1 MNELLGTY
9 LINYYNKDEVGYR
22 LPPDVR
28 LDEFWPEVVK
38 FRQVKA
44 EFLPFRDQAGKPF
57 WFVLT
62 AKLQEYLHQVDSRG
76 KDSLYS
82 VVKEEIQAE
91 LTEQALVEEA
101 MFSSVIEGAFSTI
114 ARARELIVEGQAPRD
129 TSDQMVAN
137 NGRVMRYVLEQ
148 REAPCSVELMH
159 TIQRMVTEKTLEHE
173 ADAGRFR
180 DGPIFVVNQRRET
193 IYAAPP
199 ADTVPSSMDALI
211 RWINGGEQQPFIHP
225 ILRAATIHT
234 YLVYVHPYVD
244 GNGRTARAL
253 FYWYL
258 LKHRYEFFRYFSI
271 SSIIQETRQRYYKVL
286 KDMEDHDADVTY
298 VLLYMAES
306 VVRAIEVILQRITER
321 YRRDILFGNI
331 RERNIPL
338 NARQTRFLKYLA
350 VSKEKRGTIA
360 KYQKDF
366 KVVYETARR
375 DLAQLEVLGIL
386 TRSKQGR
393 QFIYTL
399 NPAFLTTGGQK
410 ASSG

>member
-1 MNELLGTY
+1 MSELLNTY
-9 LINYYNKDEVGYR
+9 LINYYNKEEVGYR
-22 LPPDVR
+22 LSPEIK
-28 LDEFWPEVVK
+28 LDQLWPELVR
-38 FRQVKA
+38 FRQAKA
-44 EFLPFRDQAGKPF
+44 EFLPFKDQAGKPF

-62 AKLQEYLHQVDSRG
+62 PQLQEYLHQVDSRG

-82 VVKEEIQAE
+82 VVKEEIRAE

-101 MFSSVIEGAFSTI
+101 MFSSAIEGAFSTI
-114 ARARELIVEGQAPRD
+114 ARARELIIEGKEPKD

-148 REAPCSVELMH
+148 REAPCSIELMH
-159 TIQRMVTEKTLEHE
+159 AIQRLVTEKTLEHE

-199 ADTVPSSMDALI
+199 ADTVQPSMDTLI
-211 RWINGGEQQPFIHP
+211 QWINEGEQQPFIHP
-225 ILRAATIHT
+225 ILRAAIIHT

-286 KDMEDHDADVTY
+286 KDMEDHEADVTY

-306 VVRAIEVILQRITER
+306 VVRAIDVILQRITER
-321 YRRDILFGNI
+321 YRRDILFANI
-331 RERNIPL
+331 RERNIIL
-338 NARQTRFLKYLA
+338 NERQARFLKYLT

-360 KYQKDF
+360 KYQKDC

-375 DLAQLEVLGIL
+375 DLAQLETLGIL
-386 TRSKQGR
+386 AKGKQSH

-399 NPAFLTTGGQK
+399 NPGFLTSGSPQK
-410 ASSG
+410 GS

>member
-1 MNELLGTY
+1 MNELNTAY
-9 LINYYNKDEVGYR
+9 LINYYNREEVGYR
-22 LPPDVR
+22 LPPDLK
-28 LDEFWPEVVK
+28 LDIFWPDLVR
-38 FRQVKA
+38 FRQTKA
-44 EFLPFRDQAGKPF
+44 EFLPFNDQVGKPF

-62 AKLQEYLHQVDSRG
+62 PKLQEFLHQVDSRG

-82 VVKEEIQAE
+82 VVKDEIQAE

-101 MFSSVIEGAFSTI
+101 MFSSAIEGAFSTI
-114 ARARELIVEGQAPRD
+114 ARARELILEGKPPRD

-148 REAPCSVELMH
+148 REAPCSIELMH
-159 TIQRMVTEKTLEHE
+159 AIQRMVTEKTLDDA

-180 DGPIFVVNQRRET
+180 EGPIFVVNQQRET

-199 ADTVPSSMDALI
+199 AQTVPPSMEALV
-211 RWINGGEQQPFIHP
+211 RWINESDGQPFIHP
-225 ILRAATIHT
+225 ILRAAIVHT
-234 YLVYVHPYVD
+234 YLVYVHPYAD

-286 KDMEDHDADVTY
+286 KDMEDQEADATY
-298 VLLYMAES
+298 VLLYLAES
-306 VVRAIEVILQRITER
+306 VVRAIDVILQRITER
-321 YRRDILFGNI
+321 YRRDILFGTV
-331 RERNIPL
+331 RERGMVL
-338 NARQTRFLKYLA
+338 NDRQARFLRYLT
-350 VSKEKRGTIA
+350 VSREKRGTIA
-360 KYQKDF
+360 KYQRDF

-375 DLAQLEVLGIL
+375 DLSQLETLGIL
-386 TRSKQGR
+386 SQGKHSR

-399 NPAFLTTGGQK
+399 NPAFLTAGLQK
-410 ASSG
+410 H

>member
-1 MNELLGTY
+1 MNELLSTY
-9 LINYYNKDEVGYR
+9 LINYYNKKEVGYR
-22 LPPDVR
+22 LLPEIK
-28 LDEFWPEVVK
+28 LDDFWPELVR
-38 FRQVKA
+38 FRQTKA
-44 EFLPFRDQAGKPF
+44 EFLPFKDQAGKSL

-62 AKLQEYLHQVDSRG
+62 PKLQERLHQVDSRG

-114 ARARELIVEGQAPRD
+114 ARARELIVQGKAPRD

-148 REAPCSVELMH
+148 REAPCSIELMH
-159 TIQRMVTEKTLEHE
+159 TIQRMVTEKTLEDE
-173 ADAGRFR
+173 TVAGRFR
-180 DGPIFVVNQRRET
+180 DGPVFVVNQRRET
-193 IYAAPP
+193 IYEAPT
-199 ADTVPSSMDALI
+199 ADTVQPSMEGLVN
-211 RWINGGEQQPFIHP
+211 WINEGGQQPFIHP
-225 ILRAATIHT
+225 ILRSAIIHT

-271 SSIIQETRQRYYKVL
+271 SSIIQETRERYYKAL
-286 KDMEDHDADVTY
+286 KDMEDHEADATY
-298 VLLYMAES
+298 VLLYMTES

-321 YRRDILFGNI
+321 YRRDILFANI
-331 RERNIPL
+331 RERNIIL
-338 NARQTRFLKYLA
+338 NERQTRFLKYLT
-350 VSKEKRGTIA
+350 VSKEKRGAIA
-360 KYQKDF
+360 KYQRDF

-375 DLAQLEVLGIL
+375 DLAQLDTLGIL
-386 TRSKQGR
+386 TRGKQGR
-393 QFIYTL
+393 QFIYTINL
-399 NPAFLTTGGQK
+399 AFLTTGGQK
-410 ASSG
+410 AS

>member
-1 MNELLGTY
+1 MKELLSKY
-9 LINYYNKDEVGYR
+9 LLNYYTKEEVSYR
-22 LPPDVR
+22 LPSTIR
-28 LDEFWPEVVK
+28 LNEFWTELVK
-38 FRQVKA
+38 FRQAKA
-44 EFLPFRDQAGKPF
+44 EFLPFKDQTGRLF

-62 AKLQEYLHQVDSRG
+62 PKLQEYLHQVDSRG

-82 VVKEEIQAE
+82 VVKDEIKTE
-91 LTEQALVEEA
+91 LAEQALIEEA

-114 ARARELIVEGQAPRD
+114 ARARELIVEGKEPKD

-137 NGRVMRYVLEQ
+137 NGRVMRHVLEQ
-148 REAPCSVELMH
+148 REAPCSIELMH
-159 TIQRMVTEKTLEHE
+159 AVQRMVTEKTLENE

-180 DGPIFVVNQRRET
+180 DGPVYVVNQRHQT
-193 IYAAPP
+193 IYEAPL
-199 ADTVPSSMDALI
+199 AETVQSSMEALVD
-211 RWINGGEQQPFIHP
+211 WINEAEQQPFIHP
-225 ILRAATIHT
+225 ILRAAIIHT

-244 GNGRTARAL
+244 GNGRSARAM

-258 LKHRYEFFRYFSI
+258 LKHHYEFFRYFSI

-286 KDMEDHDADVTY
+286 KDMEDYGADATY

-321 YRRDILFGNI
+321 YRRDILFANI
-331 RERNIPL
+331 RERQIIL
-338 NARQTRFLKYLA
+338 SDRQTRFLKSLT

-375 DLAQLEVLGIL
+375 DLAQLETLGIL
-386 TRSKQGR
+386 ARSKQSR

-399 NPAFLTTGGQK
+399 NAAFLTAGGQK
-410 ASSG
+410 AT

>member
-1 MNELLGTY
+1 MSELLNTY
-9 LINYYNKDEVGYR
+9 LVNYYNKEEVGYR
-22 LPPDVR
+22 LTPEIKLDDFWSELVR
-28 LDEFWPEVVK
+28 
-38 FRQVKA
+38 FRQAKA
-44 EFLPFRDQAGKPF
+44 EFLPFKDQDGKPF
-57 WFVLT
+57 WCVLT
-62 AKLQEYLHQVDSRG
+62 PKLQEYLHQVDSRG

-82 VVKEEIQAE
+82 VVKEEIQTK

-114 ARARELIVEGQAPRD
+114 ARARELIVEGKPPQD
-129 TSDQMVAN
+129 TSDQIVAN

-148 REAPCSVELMH
+148 REAPCSIELMH

-173 ADAGRFR
+173 VDAGRFR

-199 ADTVPSSMDALI
+199 AETVQPSMESLI
-211 RWINGGEQQPFIHP
+211 QWINAGEQQPFIHP
-225 ILRAATIHT
+225 ILRAAIIHT

-286 KDMEDHDADVTY
+286 KDMEDHAADATY

-321 YRRDILFGNI
+321 YRRDILFANI
-331 RERNIPL
+331 RELNIIL
-338 NARQTRFLKYLA
+338 NERQTRFLRYLT
-350 VSKEKRGTIA
+350 VSRDKRGMIA
-360 KYQKDF
+360 KYQRDF

-375 DLAQLEVLGIL
+375 DLAQLEGLGIL
-386 TRSKQGR
+386 TKGKQGR

-399 NPAFLTTGGQK
+399 NLGFLTSGSPQK
-410 ASSG
+410 GA